1 MLHRLTGDRGLENLV
16 NSIMPTMTLRVDS
29 LALAMVTDAEQRVT
43 AGRVQGSET
52 VMTVAAGETPS
63 VTYVSGN
70 HAIRAA
76 AALATRAV

>member
-1 MLHRLTGDRGLENLV
+1 MLHRLTGDRGMENLV
-16 NSIMPTMTLRVDS
+16 NSIMPTMTLRVDA
-29 LALAMVTDAEQRVT
+29 LALAMVIDAEQRVT

-76 AALATRAV
+76 AASAMGAV